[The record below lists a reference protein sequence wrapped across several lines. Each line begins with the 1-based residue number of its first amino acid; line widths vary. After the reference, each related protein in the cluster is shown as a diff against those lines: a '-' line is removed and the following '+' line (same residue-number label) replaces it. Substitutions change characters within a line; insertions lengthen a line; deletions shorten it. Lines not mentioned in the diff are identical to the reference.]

1 MSYTRLFRMHILT
14 FILVLESF
22 PSNVL
27 AQVTNE
33 VQVYVRPG
41 TEVHV
46 FENFTNAASGYVNI
60 DEEAILFINGSLTN
74 NGTMSFQNDASL
86 LRGSTGTDGGSG
98 IYNVRREGGAT
109 GNQFSMWSAPVTNHP
124 VVAGTTYRYDET
136 VSTQSPADDQPADPG
151 WSAYS
156 GAMPPGEGFAAMGA
170 GTVNFSGSQVNN
182 GNVNIGLNSAPYNPT
197 SLTPGTPF
205 NLVGNPF
212 PSGLDLAQLVADNP
226 GIFGSIYLWSDDGS
240 GGTDYAAADYS
251 VWNQT
256 GSLPYV
262 NSGVNGDPTP
272 NGVVKTGQAFML
284 RNNAAGSLQFNN
296 SQRVANTASNAF
308 YRLSGEDSRL
318 WFSINGPDESYFN
331 QILIGLLE
339 DATNEED
346 RLFDAVKLMGNT
358 GTSLASQAHGNDYAV
373 LAFPPPLYSQT
384 IPLTVNVQRNET
396 YTFKADHME
405 GFDDMNVYFT
415 DAQTGENVLLE
426 EETEVAVQLTADSYT
441 DRFYLNFTPNIVTGI
456 DNARESSVSIWCSQ
470 EQLFIDVRGKEI
482 RNAMLELF
490 DLKGKLVFSKM
501 LNTMSIGQTT
511 ISASGLVD
519 GIYLTRLAYSNG
531 VLTKKILKQ

>member
-1 MSYTRLFRMHILT
+1 MKFKHIIPFLLAGSAT
-14 FILVLESF
+14 T
-22 PSNVL
+22 

-46 FENFTNAASGYVNI
+46 FENFTNAASGNVNV
-60 DEEAILFINGSLTN
+60 DEEGILYVDGSLTN

-98 IYNVRREGGAT
+98 TYNVRREGGAT

-170 GTVNFSGSQVNN
+170 GNVNFSGSQVNN
-182 GNVNIGLNSAPYNPT
+182 GIVSVPLNTAPYNPT
-197 SLTPGTPF
+197 SLAPGTPF

-212 PSGLDLAQLVADNP
+212 PSGLDLAELVNDNP
-226 GIFGSIYLWSDDGS
+226 SVFGSIYLWSDDGS

-284 RNNAAGSLQFNN
+284 RNNSAIALQFNN

-308 YRLSGEDSRL
+308 YRLNGEDSRL

-346 RLFDAVKLMGNT
+346 RLYDAVKLMGNT

-373 LAFPPPLYSQT
+373 LAFPPPLYAQT
-384 IPLTVNVQRNET
+384 IPLTVNVQSNET

-405 GFDDMNVYFT
+405 GFEDMNVYFT
-415 DAQTGENVLLE
+415 DALTGENVLLQ
-426 EETEVAVQLTADSYT
+426 EETEVTVSLTADSYT
-441 DRFYLNFTPNIVTGI
+441 DRFYLNFSPALVTGVE
-456 DNARESSVSIWCSQ
+456 NVRGNSVNTWSHQ
-470 EQLFIDVRGKEI
+470 DQLFIEVRGKELLD
-482 RNAMLELF
+482 AQMQLF
-490 DLKGKLVFSKM
+490 DMQGKLVFAEM
-501 LNTMSIGQTT
+501 LNTLPAGQTNLS
-511 ISASGLVD
+511 ISGLVD
-519 GIYLTRLAYSNG
+519 GVYLSRLTHSEG
-531 VLTKKILKQ
+531 VNTKRILVQ

>member
-1 MSYTRLFRMHILT
+1 MRYLSFLT
-14 FILVLESF
+14 LLIANSTF
-22 PSNVL
+22 
-27 AQVTNE
+27 AQVSNE

-46 FENFTNAASGYVNI
+46 FEDFTNTAVGSVTV
-60 DEEAILFINGSLTN
+60 DEEGILYVDGSLTN

-98 IYNVRREGGAT
+98 TYNVRKEGGAT

-124 VVAGTTYRYDET
+124 TVSGTTYRYDET
-136 VSTQSPADDQPADPG
+136 ASTQSPADDQPSDPG
-151 WSAYS
+151 WSAFS
-156 GAMPPGEGFAAMGA
+156 GAMTPGEGFAAMGA
-170 GTVNFSGSQVNN
+170 GTVNFSGSQLNN
-182 GNVNIGLNSAPYNPT
+182 GNVGIALNAAPYNPT

-212 PSGLDLAQLVADNP
+212 PSGLDLAELVNDNP
-226 GIFGSIYLWSDDGS
+226 NVFGSIYLWSDDGS

-262 NSGVNGDPTP
+262 NNGVNGDPAP

-284 RNNAAGSLQFNN
+284 RNNSAGTLQFNN

-308 YRLSGEDSRL
+308 YRLNGDDSRL

-331 QILIGLLE
+331 QILIGLLQ
-339 DATNEED
+339 DATNQED
-346 RLFDAVKLMGNT
+346 RLYDAVKLMSNT

-384 IPLTVNVQRNET
+384 IPLTVNVQSDQL

-405 GFDDMNVYFT
+405 GFEDMNVYFT
-415 DAQTGENVLLE
+415 DAHTGENILLE
-426 EETEVAVQLTADSYT
+426 EETEISVQLTADSYT
-441 DRFYLNFTPNIVTGI
+441 DRFYLNFTPNLVTGI
-456 DNARESSVSIWCSQ
+456 NNIRENSLNMWSSQ
-470 EQLFIDVRGKEI
+470 EQLFIDVRGEEI
-482 RNAMLELF
+482 RNAELELF
-490 DLKGKLVFSKM
+490 DLQGKLMLRKM
-501 LNTMSIGQTT
+501 LNTMSIGQTAV
-511 ISASGLVD
+511 SVSSLVD
-519 GIYLTRLAYSNG
+519 GIYLARLAHANG
-531 VLTKKILKQ
+531 VNTKKILKQ